1 LIFLIK
7 DIKISLLLTIAIIQI
22 LNMPKIQVIVD
33 RLRMLALSS
42 QLNKRHAAA
51 VVIGSKI
58 ITSAANDERTHNKVF
73 AHLHR
78 SSVCCSTHAE
88 IGALRKA
95 RSYLC
100 GQRPRILQD

>member
-1 LIFLIK
+1 LKAIIIEKLIFLIK
-7 DIKISLLLTIAIIQI
+7 DINTSL

-33 RLRMLALSS
+33 RLRTLALSS

-58 ITSAANDERTHNKVF
+58 VTSAANDERTHNKVF
-73 AHLHR
+73 AHLHG